1 MRIGENMLRYLL
13 EKEFKQ
19 LVRNRFMPRVIVV
32 MPLAVLLIV
41 PLIANFDVKN
51 LNLSVVDGDRS
62 PLSRRLVAKVSNS
75 GYFIVTD
82 TSGTYRQALDSVEE
96 ERADIILE
104 IPPGFERNLVKEGAA
119 SLLIA
124 ANTVNGTKGGLG
136 SAYMSSIVSD
146 FNIEV
151 IAEMSPQSGA
161 SIGGISIDSTYRYNP
176 HLEYPV
182 FMIPALMVMMLTM
195 LCGFL
200 PALNIVM
207 EKQRGTIEQMNVTPV
222 RRSTFILSK
231 LIPYWVTGFVVLS
244 VCFVVA
250 WLVHDLVPRGS
261 YLTIYGFSALFV
273 LAISGLGLVIS
284 NYASSV
290 QQAMFMMFFFVLS
303 LIFLSGLYT
312 PIASMPGW
320 AQVLS
325 IFSPLKYLIVVMRQ
339 VFLIGAGAEELST
352 PLVALGGFAL
362 FFNGWAI
369 VSYKKSS

>member
-1 MRIGENMLRYLL
+1 
-13 EKEFKQ
+13 
-19 LVRNRFMPRVIVV
+19 
-32 MPLAVLLIV
+32 
-41 PLIANFDVKN
+41 
-51 LNLSVVDGDRS
+51 
-62 PLSRRLVAKVSNS
+62 
-75 GYFIVTD
+75 
-82 TSGTYRQALDSVEE
+82 
-96 ERADIILE
+96 
-104 IPPGFERNLVKEGAA
+104 
-119 SLLIA
+119 
-124 ANTVNGTKGGLG
+124 
-136 SAYMSSIVSD
+136 
-146 FNIEV
+146 
-151 IAEMSPQSGA
+151 
-161 SIGGISIDSTYRYNP
+161 
-176 HLEYPV
+176 
-182 FMIPALMVMMLTM
+182 MIPALMVMMLTM